1 MQRPEPDPPTHPNP
15 EVAKAIIWQADYAT
29 QNNAPVTSRTVR
41 AQLALITGTTAVGQ
55 RLAAWPD
62 TAMEDALPLRL
73 NGALH
78 NLHLTGRDDRLAPIY
93 AGELTDQDA
102 VDRVIGDVVAD
113 HDAVLLPWL
122 DGPPQTNE
130 AGRSGSVMAA
140 LQWLSGR
147 VGPRFEMNELGASA
161 GVNTMMDRFAFD
173 LGGVRSGPAD
183 SPLCIAPEWRGPPP
197 PGHPVVIEAIRGC
210 DRAPLD
216 LTDPAQAL
224 RLKSYVWPD
233 TPVRMERLNAAI
245 ALARAKPPRVDRCDA
260 GDWVAARL
268 AAPQPIDTT
277 RVVFHSIVWQYL
289 PEATRE
295 AITADIEAAG
305 ALATASRRLAWI
317 RLETNRTT
325 FRHELNVRYWPG
337 GEEEVVLGAAHAHGA
352 WIEWFAIQQVSA

>member
-1 MQRPEPDPPTHPNP
+1 MEPVPNAPTLPNSK
-15 EVAKAIIWQADYAT
+15 VIQAIIWQADYAT
-29 QNNAPVTSRTVR
+29 QNNAPITSRTVR
-41 AQLALITGTTAVGQ
+41 AQLALVRGATRVGQ
-55 RLAAWPD
+55 RIAGWPD

-78 NLHLTGRDDRLAPIY
+78 NLHLTGRDDRLAPIF
-93 AGELTDQDA
+93 AGELTEQDA

-113 HDAVLLPWL
+113 HDAALLPWL

-130 AGRSGSVMAA
+130 AGRSASIMAA
-140 LQWLSGR
+140 LHWLSGKLGLSAR
-147 VGPRFEMNELGASA
+147 LGPRFELNELGASA

-173 LGGVRSGPAD
+173 LGGVVSGVAD
-183 SPLCIAPEWRGPPP
+183 SPLRVAPEWRGPPP
-197 PGHPVVIEAIRGC
+197 PGDPVTIEAIRGC

-224 RLKSYVWPD
+224 RLKAFIWPD
-233 TPVRMERLNAAI
+233 TPVRMARLDAAI
-245 ALARAKPPRVDRCDA
+245 ALARVRPPRLDRCDA

-268 AAPQPIDTT
+268 AAPQAIGTT

-289 PEATRE
+289 PEATRD

-305 ALATASRRLAWI
+305 ALATAARPLAWV

-325 FRHELNVRYWPG
+325 FRHELSVRYWPG
-337 GEEEVVLGAAHAHGA
+337 GDDEVVLGAAHAHGA
-352 WIEWFAIQQVSA
+352 WVEWFR